1 MWVAKMCRHAM
12 QLLGM
17 LGNVLGRPRHAL
29 QRPRHACNVLGRP
42 RHASARSQESYIEEK
57 PPPLAVLQAVLQ
69 VPKMCRHLRCVGTL
83 CNSQACLAISSVD
96 LGMLCNVLGMLA
108 TFLADL
114 GMLLQGPKSP
124 TSKRNPPTCCL

>member
-1 MWVAKMCRHAM
+1 MLCNSYAY
-12 QLLGM
+12 LTTSSTNLGM
-17 LGNVLGRPRHAL
+17 L
-29 QRPRHACNVLGRP
+29 CNVLGMLCILDRP
-42 RHASARSQESYIEEK
+42 WHASARSQESHIEEK
-57 PPPLAVLQAVLQ
+57 PPLLAVLQAVLQ

-83 CNSQACLAISSVD
+83 CNSQACLAISSAD
-96 LGMLCNVLGMLA
+96 LGMLCNVLDMLCNVLGMLA